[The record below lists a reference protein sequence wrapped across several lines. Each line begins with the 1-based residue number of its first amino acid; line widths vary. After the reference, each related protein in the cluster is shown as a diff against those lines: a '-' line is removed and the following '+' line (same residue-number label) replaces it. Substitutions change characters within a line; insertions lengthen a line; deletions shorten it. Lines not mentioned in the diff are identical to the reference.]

1 MGKIIFMLEAF
12 IEIKVEGIDERKIG
26 GFNMPDYR
34 MDIRGK
40 LGLGEYSDIYD
51 YMGIVDKNDK
61 FTITLDSSNRQYKNI
76 ITSMLKEGNFI
87 ILEEGVDLVGDYYIS
102 ANKYK

>member
-1 MGKIIFMLEAF
+1 
-12 IEIKVEGIDERKIG
+12 
-26 GFNMPDYR
+26 MPDYK

-51 YMGIVDKNDK
+51 YMGIVDKNDN
-61 FTITLDSSNRQYKNI
+61 FTITLDNSNRQHVNI
-76 ITSMLKEGNFI
+76 ITSMLKESNFY
-87 ILEEGVDLVGDYYIS
+87 ILEEGINNLGDYYIN

>member
-1 MGKIIFMLEAF
+1 
-12 IEIKVEGIDERKIG
+12 
-26 GFNMPDYR
+26 MPDYK

-51 YMGIVDKNDK
+51 YMGIVDKNDN
-61 FTITLDSSNRQYKNI
+61 FTITLDQSNRQHVNI
-76 ITSMLKEGNFI
+76 ITSMLKESNFY
-87 ILEEGVDLVGDYYIS
+87 ILEEGINNLGDYYIN

>member
-1 MGKIIFMLEAF
+1 
-12 IEIKVEGIDERKIG
+12 
-26 GFNMPDYR
+26 MPDYK

-51 YMGIVDKNDK
+51 YMGIVDKNDN
-61 FTITLDSSNRQYKNI
+61 FTITVDQSNRQHVNI
-76 ITSMLKEGNFI
+76 ITSMLKESNFS
-87 ILEEGVDLVGDYYIS
+87 ILEEGINNLGDYYIN

>member
-1 MGKIIFMLEAF
+1 
-12 IEIKVEGIDERKIG
+12 
-26 GFNMPDYR
+26 MPDYK

-51 YMGIVDKNDK
+51 YMGIVDKNDN
-61 FTITLDSSNRQYKNI
+61 FTITLDQSNGQHVNI
-76 ITSMLKEGNFI
+76 ITSMLKESNFY
-87 ILEEGVDLVGDYYIS
+87 ILEEGINNLGDYYIN

>member
-1 MGKIIFMLEAF
+1 
-12 IEIKVEGIDERKIG
+12 
-26 GFNMPDYR
+26 MPDYK

-51 YMGIVDKNDK
+51 YMGIVDKNDN
-61 FTITLDSSNRQYKNI
+61 FTITVDQSNRQHVNI
-76 ITSMLKEGNFI
+76 ITSMLKESNFS
-87 ILEEGVDLVGDYYIS
+87 ILEEGINKLGDYYIS

>member
-1 MGKIIFMLEAF
+1 
-12 IEIKVEGIDERKIG
+12 
-26 GFNMPDYR
+26 MPDYK

-51 YMGIVDKNDK
+51 YMGIVDKNDN
-61 FTITLDSSNRQYKNI
+61 FTITLDESNRQHVNI
-76 ITSMLKEGNFI
+76 ITSMLKESNFY
-87 ILEEGVDLVGDYYIS
+87 ILEEGVNNLGDYYIN